1 MRSNKTI
8 IASILF
14 MLLGVTLA
22 VLNFAEIVDS
32 YWGGMGSAFI
42 AVGIVR
48 LIQFIRLQKNADYRE
63 QMRTDANDERNRFL
77 RNKAWAWAGY
87 FFVLVAAVLSIGLKL
102 LGQDLLSVAAGLA
115 VCCITLF
122 YWVSYLVLRK
132 KY

>member
-8 IASILF
+8 PLSILCL
-14 MLLGVTLA
+14 LLGMIFT
-22 VLNFAEIVDS
+22 VLGVLEMLDS
-32 YWGGMGSAFI
+32 YWSGMGSAFI
-42 AVGIVR
+42 AVGVVR

-63 QMRTDANDERNRFL
+63 QMQTEATDERNRFL

-87 FFVLVAAVLSIGLKL
+87 LFVLVSAVLSIGLKL
-102 LGQDLLSVAAGLA
+102 MGQDLLSVAAGLA

-122 YWVSYLVLRK
+122 YWVSYLVLRR

>member
-1 MRSNKTI
+1 MRSNKTM

-22 VLNFAEIVDS
+22 VLNFAEIVES

-42 AVGIVR
+42 AVGAVR
-48 LIQFIRLQKNADYRE
+48 LVQFFRLRKDAAYRE
-63 QMRTDANDERNRFL
+63 QMQTEATDERNRFL

-87 FFVLVAAVLSIGLKL
+87 LFVLVSAVLSIGLKL
-102 LGQDLLSVAAGLA
+102 MGQDLLSVAAGLA

-122 YWVSYLVLRK
+122 YWVSYLVLRR